1 MDDLALKLLIT
12 RLDQLDERI
21 DNLSI
26 KVDELVNWRWKL
38 MGMATAIGFIGSL
51 IMNLLLKVV

>member
-1 MDDLALKLLIT
+1 MDDLALKLLVT

-21 DNLSI
+21 DGLSI

-38 MGMATAIGFIGSL
+38 VGMATVIGFIGSL
-51 IMNLLLKVV
+51 AMHLVLKVV